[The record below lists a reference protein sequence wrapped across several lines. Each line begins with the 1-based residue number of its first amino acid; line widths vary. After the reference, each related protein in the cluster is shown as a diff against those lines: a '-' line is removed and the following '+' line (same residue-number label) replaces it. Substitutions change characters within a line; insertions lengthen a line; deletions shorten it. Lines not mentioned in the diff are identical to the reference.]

1 MSKKI
6 QKPRSVRAKL
16 FLSLCIVIVLT
27 IIFLII
33 INNIVLETFY
43 IYNKKDIEK
52 HLYEQVNEKF
62 NSGESLEEITEFI
75 KEQSTKNN
83 LDIYILNEKNGDFVV
98 SNQLKIKNIENL
110 KNSVNYNEKGKIG
123 EVLYSTQ
130 NITIKMVKDAQSDR
144 IHIVMLA
151 TLDNGGEILVVT
163 PISAIKDSL
172 RVSNQVLIFVGII

>member
-83 LDIYILNEKNGDFVV
+83 LDIYILNEK
-98 SNQLKIKNIENL
+98 L
-110 KNSVNYNEKGKIG
+110 
-123 EVLYSTQ
+123 
-130 NITIKMVKDAQSDR
+130 
-144 IHIVMLA
+144 
-151 TLDNGGEILVVT
+151 
-163 PISAIKDSL
+163 
-172 RVSNQVLIFVGII
+172 